1 MAALTTT
8 STPGKDALVDAL
20 AAQLADDEAAR
31 SVWESFAIAIQQRA
45 NLKTEIV
52 SLLPPLTKPD
62 RSPAPESGGPDSDVV
77 DELEGKLGVSSTLL
91 VLGCEWLVCGPL
103 MTRLIR

>member
-8 STPGKDALVDAL
+8 STPGRDALVDAL

-31 SVWESFAIAIQQRA
+31 SVWESFAVAIRRRA
-45 NLKTEIV
+45 SLKTEIR

-62 RSPAPESGGPDSDVV
+62 RSLAPESGGPDGEVV
-77 DELEGKLGVSSTLL
+77 EELEARLGVASTLL
-91 VLGCEWLVCGPL
+91 VLGCECAFRMW
-103 MTRLIR
+103 TSYDYA